1 MTVVRSRPRLA
12 LALVGLVA
20 AALLAA
26 RLIAGGGDSTPA
38 HASTVDP
45 HAIPH
50 YAAGQLH
57 RLLAAT
63 EAASTSSSQAE
74 LVSQGRALFRDT
86 SAARTGESC
95 ESCHTNGTTNPNVG
109 TILHVNENGH
119 TFGRDPISLVGVGD
133 TPPYRWIGDVPTLP
147 QQVVSTIKTFFVNGP
162 TQSDATTG
170 QQAAALVAYLDQIKP
185 ATTSFDQGTMSAAAL
200 RGEVLFQ
207 GKGGCIAC
215 HGGPLFTDNKEHNTL
230 VPNVPGWDDPGAAI
244 PPGAFN
250 TPTLRDIRN
259 SAPYMH
265 NGVFKTLRDV
275 IDFYNTRSSIA
286 PLGLTSSEE
295 DDLVAYMEAL

>member
-1 MTVVRSRPRLA
+1 MTLARLRPRLVLA
-12 LALVGLVA
+12 VVALVATGLLVA
-20 AALLAA
+20 KLVSSGSTGPA
-26 RLIAGGGDSTPA
+26 R
-38 HASTVDP
+38 ASTADP

-50 YAAGQLH
+50 YQAGQLRH
-57 RLLAAT
+57 LLAAT
-63 EAASTSSSQAE
+63 EAASTASSKAE
-74 LVSQGRALFRDT
+74 LVSQGRALFNDN
-86 SAARTGESC
+86 AVAKTGQAC
-95 ESCHTNGTTNPNVG
+95 VSCHTIGTTNGDVG

-119 TFGRDPISLVGVGD
+119 TFGRDPISLVGVGN
-133 TPPYRWIGDVPTLP
+133 TPPYRWIGDVPTLS
-147 QQVVSTIKTFFVNGP
+147 QQVVNTVKTFFVNGA
-162 TQSDATTG
+162 TQSDATTA
-170 QQAAALVAYLDQIKP
+170 QQAAALVAYLKRIKP
-185 ATTSFDQGTMSAAAL
+185 PTTSFDQGTMSPAAL

-207 GKGGCIAC
+207 GKGACIAC
-215 HGGPLFTDNKEHNTL
+215 HGGPLFTDNQEHNTL
-230 VPNVPGWDDPGAAI
+230 VPNAPGWDDPGAAL

>member
-1 MTVVRSRPRLA
+1 MTVGRSRPRLA

-26 RLIAGGGDSTPA
+26 RLIAGGGDAAPA
-38 HASTVDP
+38 HASTADP

-50 YAAGQLH
+50 YAPGELH

-63 EAASTSSSQAE
+63 ESASTSSSQAE

-86 SAARTGESC
+86 SVARSGESC
-95 ESCHTNGTTNPNVG
+95 ESCHTNGTANPSVG

-119 TFGRDPISLVGVGD
+119 TFGRDPISLVGVGN
-133 TPPYRWIGDVPTLP
+133 TPPYRWIGDVPTLS
-147 QQVVSTIKTFFVNGP
+147 QQVVNTIKTFFANGA
-162 TQSDATTG
+162 TQSDATTA
-170 QQAAALVAYLDQIKP
+170 QQAAALVAYLKRIKP
-185 ATTSFDQGTMSAAAL
+185 PTTSFDQGTMSPAAL

-207 GKGGCIAC
+207 GKGACIAC
-215 HGGPLFTDNKEHNTL
+215 HGGPLFTDNALHATL
-230 VPNVPGWDDPGAAI
+230 VPTRPGWDDPGAPA

-250 TPTLRDIRN
+250 TPTLRHIRN

-265 NGVFKTLRDV
+265 NGVFKDLREV
-275 IDFYNTRSSIA
+275 VEFYNARSSIA
-286 PLGLTSSEE
+286 PLNLTPQEI